1 MRGFKT
7 EDAFFITEAVKRPK
21 TRFLRFDRRNAL
33 PVVTVA
39 AHGPC
44 YFDVFF

>member
-7 EDAFFITEAVKRPK
+7 EDAFFATGAVNRPR
-21 TRFLRFDRRNAL
+21 TRYLRFDRRNAL

-39 AHGPC
+39 AHRPC
-44 YFDVFF
+44 YFNVFP